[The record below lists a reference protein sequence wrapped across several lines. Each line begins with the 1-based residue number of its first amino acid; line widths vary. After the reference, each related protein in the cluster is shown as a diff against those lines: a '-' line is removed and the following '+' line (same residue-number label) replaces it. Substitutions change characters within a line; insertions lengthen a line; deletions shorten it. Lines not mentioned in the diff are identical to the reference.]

1 MDKHTCHPT
10 YKTAMH
16 VCGFQLPGNMGVSVS
31 ETLDMDRGM
40 YGGTVLKEVYVPA
53 ERTKLKD
60 RSSVP
65 WGWK

>member
-1 MDKHTCHPT
+1 
-10 YKTAMH
+10 MH
-16 VCGFQLPGNMGVSVS
+16 VPGGFQLPGIMGVSVS

-53 ERTKLKD
+53 ERIKLKD
-60 RSSVP
+60 RSSAP